1 METDKHYFFEGLFIV
16 IFAVGIALFFV
27 WLANTGHRDDIVY
40 RIHFNESVNGLA
52 LGDPVKFQG
61 VDVGTVKA
69 MALDPSDPQKV
80 QVDVRLR
87 KEAPV
92 KTDTR
97 AVLKLKGITGVMFIE
112 LSGGSPEAQNLTAA
126 TPEGRVPEIASAKS
140 SLTTVMDELPK
151 VIEKFG
157 KLEDRANKVVA
168 DVGGLAGQIKENP
181 SQLIWGKKDKEKDK
195 NASSP
200 KNSQAQKGAPP
211 GSIDRGQ

>member
-1 METDKHYFFEGLFIV
+1 METDKHYFLEGLFIIV
-16 IFAVGIALFFV
+16 FAVGIAVFFV
-27 WLANTGHRDDIVY
+27 WLANAGHRDDMIY
-40 RIHFNESVNGLA
+40 RVHFAESVNGLA

-92 KTDTR
+92 KTDTK

-112 LSGGSPEAQNLTAA
+112 LSGGSPEAQNLASA
-126 TPEGRVPEIASAKS
+126 TPEGQIPEIASAKS

-157 KLEDRANKVVA
+157 RLEDKANKVVA
-168 DVGGLAGQIKENP
+168 DVGGVTGQIKENP
-181 SQLIWGKKDKEKDK
+181 SVLLFGKQDKNKDKEKNK
-195 NASSP
+195 SASSQ
-200 KNSQAQKGAPP
+200 NSASPHAM
-211 GSIDRGQ
+211 DRGQ

>member
-1 METDKHYFFEGLFIV
+1 METDKHYFFEGLFIIV
-16 IFAVGIALFFV
+16 FTVGIALFFV
-27 WLANTGHRDDIVY
+27 WLANTGRSDDITY
-40 RIHFNESVNGLA
+40 RVHFAESVNGLA

-80 QVDVRLR
+80 QVDLRLR

-92 KTDTR
+92 KTDTK

-112 LSGGSPEAQNLTAA
+112 LSGGSAEAQKLAEA
-126 TPEGRVPEIASAKS
+126 TPQGQIPEIASAKS

-157 KLEDRANKVVA
+157 RLEDKASKVVA
-168 DVGGLAGQIKENP
+168 DVGGVTGQIKENP
-181 SQLIWGKKDKEKDK
+181 SVLLFGKKDKDKEKDK
-195 NASSP
+195 SASS
-200 KNSQAQKGAPP
+200 QKSASPHTM
-211 GSIDRGQ
+211 DRGQ